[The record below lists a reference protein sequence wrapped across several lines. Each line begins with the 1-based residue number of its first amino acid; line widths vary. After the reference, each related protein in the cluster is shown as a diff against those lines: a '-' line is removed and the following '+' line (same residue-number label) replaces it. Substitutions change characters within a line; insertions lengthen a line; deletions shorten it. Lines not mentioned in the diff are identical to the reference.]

1 MTETFNR
8 KRVRYEEFLRE
19 KVWIDE
25 ITQRLQEEQLVEVER
40 KMQRIQE
47 ASAAIEQYRE
57 YREKSLAQ
65 QQQQTEEENRLICC
79 YLHGK
84 DAKERQ
90 QEEERRA
97 QLKQKTALADR
108 LTQHLDQLE
117 TEARKR
123 EELMVELNM
132 KESAEREEQRLRTRL
147 EEQLRK
153 RVQVRLELE
162 KQREFIWTRQQQEKE
177 EERMFKEEQL
187 RLMAEADRLE
197 LLSNEMRRRKQV
209 EHRKAVEQL
218 MQQRRQQRIQ
228 EIDSEKERH
237 NEELREAKRIREMIE
252 EERIKIL
259 QEHAQELIGFL
270 PAGILRNSDGE
281 QLPLPTKEGGGNI
294 NK

>member
-25 ITQRLQEEQLVEVER
+25 ITQRLQEEQVVEVER

-97 QLKQKTALADR
+97 QLEQKTALADR

-123 EELMVELNM
+123 EDLMVELNM
-132 KESAEREEQRLRTRL
+132 KESAEREEQRLRKRL

>member
-25 ITQRLQEEQLVEVER
+25 ITQRLQEEQVVEVER

-57 YREKSLAQ
+57 YREKSLAK
-65 QQQQTEEENRLICC
+65 QQQQTEEENHLICC
-79 YLHGK
+79 YLHEK

-97 QLKQKTALADR
+97 QLEQKTALADR

-132 KESAEREEQRLRTRL
+132 KESAEREEQRLRKRL

-281 QLPLPTKEGGGNI
+281 QLPLPTKEGGGNN

>member
-19 KVWIDE
+19 MVWIDE

-65 QQQQTEEENRLICC
+65 QQQQTEEENHLICC
-79 YLHGK
+79 YLHEK

-132 KESAEREEQRLRTRL
+132 KESAEREEQRLRKRL

>member
-79 YLHGK
+79 YLHEK

-97 QLKQKTALADR
+97 QLEQKTALADR

-132 KESAEREEQRLRTRL
+132 KESAEREEQRLRKRL

-281 QLPLPTKEGGGNI
+281 QLPLPTKEGGGKI

>member
-65 QQQQTEEENRLICC
+65 QQQQTEEENHLICC
-79 YLHGK
+79 YLHEK

-97 QLKQKTALADR
+97 QLEQKTALADR

-132 KESAEREEQRLRTRL
+132 KESAEREEQRLRKRL

>member
-25 ITQRLQEEQLVEVER
+25 ITQRLQEEQVVEVER

-79 YLHGK
+79 YLHEK

-97 QLKQKTALADR
+97 QLEQKTALADR

-132 KESAEREEQRLRTRL
+132 KESAEREEQRLRKRL